1 MESIDEK
8 PVDIRD
14 YFHVMIR
21 RRWTILAIF
30 LLTALLVAVH
40 TFTEIPIY
48 KASARIII
56 EKENPNVVS
65 IEEVMAVDSTGTDY
79 YQTQY
84 KIIESRG
91 VAREVIQRLNLEE
104 SEEFFPP
111 PRTDLVSKLKGGFR
125 QGVRIV
131 SDFYTRQIRSLLRT
145 GQAAEI
151 PGKGAAGEAGDVAPD
166 VDPKL
171 VSEFIGRIQVEP
183 IRNSRLVDVG
193 IEARNPAMAA
203 RMANELVRAYID
215 QNLETKLMAAKDAV
229 KWLTE
234 RIDEERKKV
243 ETAENALLEYKKENN
258 IITDFSSDSEN
269 ITAEKLARLNEQAI
283 EAESR
288 RVEAETR
295 YRQAL
300 ALKDNPDMLDSIPE
314 VLTNELVQEI
324 KKMEVD
330 LYNRV
335 SELSKK
341 YGQNH
346 PKMVAIQSELADLK
360 ERKAREAQR
369 VINSL
374 RNEYQLALARE
385 RSLKRALENQKEESL
400 SLNKK
405 AIQYSVLQRQAES
418 SKQMYDLLIKRF
430 KETSL
435 TEEMKTGNIRII
447 DEAQVPIHPIKPR
460 KKRNILLGVVVGLML
475 GVGLAFLL
483 EYLDNTLKAPEDL
496 RDQYGIS
503 YLGLVPAFDA
513 QENIDGYAGDLI
525 AFHSPTSIPSESF
538 RSIRTGILFSSPDV
552 NPQVILVTSSGPD
565 EGKSLCSG
573 NLAVAMAQAESG
585 VLLMDCDMRRSRMPF
600 LFGEKSENGLSSVVV
615 GASSLEDEIRPTGID
630 GLDILPCGQAPPNP
644 ADLLGSNKMGELV
657 DELRKKYKRIIID
670 TPPLTAVADAAI
682 LSQRTDGVVLVVHAG
697 VTPKKVVEKGIEQLR
712 LVGARILGAVLNGV
726 DVKRDSY
733 YYSGYYYGGY
743 YNKPTANKKRIG
755 KKMKRKI

>member
-1 MESIDEK
+1 M
-8 PVDIRD
+8 
-14 YFHVMIR
+14 MIR

-30 LLTALLVAVH
+30 SLVTLIVAIQ

-48 KASARIII
+48 KASARIVI

-84 KIIESRG
+84 KIIESRA
-91 VAREVIQRLNLEE
+91 VAQAVIHRLDLQE

-111 PRTDLVSKLKGGFR
+111 PRTDLVSKLKGGIH

-131 SDFYTRQIRSLLRT
+131 SDFYRQQIQSLLRT

-151 PGKGAAGEAGDVAPD
+151 RGKEMNKNETEVGQGI
-166 VDPKL
+166 DPQL
-171 VSEFIGRIQVEP
+171 VSAFIGRINVEP

-215 QNLETKLMAAKDAV
+215 QNLEIKLSAAKDAV

-243 ETAENALLEYKKENN
+243 EMAENALLEYKKENK
-258 IITDFSSDSEN
+258 IITAFSSDSEN

-300 ALKDNPDMLDSIPE
+300 ALKGNPDMLDSIPE

-346 PKMVAIQSELADLK
+346 PKMVAMESELADLK
-360 ERKAREAQR
+360 DRKAREAER
-369 VINSL
+369 VVNSL

-385 RSLKRALENQKEESL
+385 RSLKRALENQKQESL
-400 SLNKK
+400 NLNKK
-405 AIQYSVLQRQAES
+405 AIRYSVLQRQAES

-460 KKRNILLGVVVGLML
+460 KKRNILMGVAVGLML
-475 GVGLAFLL
+475 GVGLSFLL

-552 NPQVILVTSSGPD
+552 NPQVILLTSSGPD

-585 VLLMDCDMRRSRMPF
+585 ALLMDCDMRRSRMPF
-600 LFGEKSENGLSSVVV
+600 LFGEKSETGLSSVVV
-615 GASSLEDEIRPTGID
+615 GASSLEDEIRPSGIE

-644 ADLLGSNKMGELV
+644 ADLLGSNKMGELI